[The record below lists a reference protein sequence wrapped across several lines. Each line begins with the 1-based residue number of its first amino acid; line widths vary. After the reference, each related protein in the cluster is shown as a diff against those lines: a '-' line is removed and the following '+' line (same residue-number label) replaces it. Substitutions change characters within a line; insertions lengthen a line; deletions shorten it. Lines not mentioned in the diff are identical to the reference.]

1 MIVAFATIN
10 PACAETSFKELNQFI
25 KNDTTDLNNYTQWY
39 TCGHFARELAWN
51 AEYNNMSLGSALLGN
66 DRYFSGY
73 DNHVLNYI
81 IINDTY
87 TFIDPQSDTYLSMTA
102 VLFDYKYIRLYPD
115 GTQVPSNWDTALRP
129 HVIRNDTN
137 FKPIFYL

>member
-1 MIVAFATIN
+1 MIVAFATII
-10 PACAETSFKELNQFI
+10 PASAETSFKELNSFI
-25 KNDTTDLNNYTQWY
+25 QNDTTDLNNYTQWY

-51 AEYNNMSLGSALLGN
+51 AEYNNIPLGSAMVGN
-66 DRYFSGY
+66 DRYFGGHG
-73 DNHVLNYI
+73 NHVLSYI

-115 GTQVPSNWDTALRP
+115 GTQVPSYWDTTIRP
-129 HVIRNDTN
+129 HIIRNDTN
-137 FKPIFYL
+137 LKPIFYL